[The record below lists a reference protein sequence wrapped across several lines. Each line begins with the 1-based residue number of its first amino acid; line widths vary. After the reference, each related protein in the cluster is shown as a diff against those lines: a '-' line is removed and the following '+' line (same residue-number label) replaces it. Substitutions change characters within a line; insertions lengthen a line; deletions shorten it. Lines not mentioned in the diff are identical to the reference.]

1 MVDRVEAVRV
11 LALSLYVGP
20 PFAGWRWTCEKT
32 GCQALS
38 GIDEVVPAVLLLFV
52 CIMRTLRNW
61 LSL

>member
-11 LALSLYVGP
+11 LCPSMWDL
-20 PFAGWRWTCEKT
+20 PFAGWRWSCEKT